1 MWRLALSKHVSAA
14 TTAIG
19 TTEIL
24 CRSASVAV
32 MQSKCNITVAS
43 CTIDCSYAEPRR
55 TVLYSSFGFVILGLK
70 YARKRVTGI
79 VDAGTEEPRNRQAEA
94 RARYPGAVFLAPP
107 LTPGLQILLPRKR
120 SRDVQAATYPSRRI
134 PRAQGSICNLPFAVC
149 GTSRVAIHG
158 WER

>member
-70 YARKRVTGI
+70 YARKRVTGSSTQVPKNPGI
-79 VDAGTEEPRNRQAEA
+79 A
-94 RARYPGAVFLAPP
+94 RLRGARGIQERFSSRHPSLRVCKSSYPGREVE
-107 LTPGLQILLPRKR
+107 T
-120 SRDVQAATYPSRRI
+120 SRPRRI
-134 PRAQGSICNLPFAVC
+134 PRDVSLARRVRFVICPLPLA
-149 GTSRVAIHG
+149 GPPG
-158 WER
+158 

>member
-1 MWRLALSKHVSAA
+1 
-14 TTAIG
+14 
-19 TTEIL
+19 
-24 CRSASVAV
+24 
-32 MQSKCNITVAS
+32 
-43 CTIDCSYAEPRR
+43 
-55 TVLYSSFGFVILGLK
+55 
-70 YARKRVTGI
+70 VTGI